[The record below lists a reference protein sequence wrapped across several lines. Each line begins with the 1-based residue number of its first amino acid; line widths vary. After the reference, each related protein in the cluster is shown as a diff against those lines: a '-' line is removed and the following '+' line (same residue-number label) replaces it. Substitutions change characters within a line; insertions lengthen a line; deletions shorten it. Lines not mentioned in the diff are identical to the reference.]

1 MLEVQASGTAAAGR
15 SAFVSLPDSVKRAW
29 DWRAGFLHSSHTTG
43 KDLLRILRLDLAKDL
58 SRAWLDG
65 GGGDLS

>member
-15 SAFVSLPDSVKRAW
+15 SASVSLPDPVKRAW
-29 DWRAGFLHSSHTTG
+29 DWRAGLLHSSHATG
-43 KDLLRILRLDLAKDL
+43 KDLLHILRLGLAKDL

-65 GGGDLS
+65 GGGD